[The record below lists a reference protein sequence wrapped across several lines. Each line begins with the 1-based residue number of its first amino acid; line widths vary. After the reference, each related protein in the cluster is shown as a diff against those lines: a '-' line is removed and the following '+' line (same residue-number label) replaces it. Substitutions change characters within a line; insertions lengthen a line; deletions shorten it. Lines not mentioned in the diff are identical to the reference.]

1 MIKYAVAV
9 AAVIGI
15 CSAIP
20 AGAEDVGVGVGPRG
34 VTVGEVHGDRDR
46 DRDRDHYRDRDRR
59 GRDETVIIK
68 KDRDHDYDR
77 DRNHDR
83 RPDRD

>member
-46 DRDRDHYRDRDRR
+46 DRDHYRDRDRR